1 MYTKMLRK
9 IVREGLFSYFG
20 HCSSGGSGIGH
31 CY

>member
-20 HCSSGGSGIGH
+20 HCSSGSGIGH

>member
-9 IVREGLFSYFG
+9 IVRKGLFSYFG
-20 HCSSGGSGIGH
+20 HCSSDPSNGH

>member
-20 HCSSGGSGIGH
+20 HCSGKGSVGH

>member
-20 HCSSGGSGIGH
+20 HCSSGGSVGH